1 MRMIAL
7 VLIALLTGCNAN
19 GTGSDDDAP
28 QLTPLP
34 IVKMPAY
41 KLVGSGP
48 IVIVLSTDIA
58 ETLVTTGPYDYVT
71 RLNAAG
77 FSVLTLDLPC
87 EGANA
92 DHSSQALLDD
102 PLLCWAVHIADG
114 DRDIFLSFCSGL
126 LDVLDELNQPVAGI
140 IGISRGAYVSSTCA
154 AYDDRIKNLAL
165 IIPLTNLN
173 YLSEFADYQV
183 NEAEFGLQQFYPE
196 LRDKHILV
204 RIGKDDTRVGTANAV
219 AFAESVGATLQLL
232 DTVGHSAPEDGTT
245 IIWLE
250 QQLAAED
257 AGQYGAV
264 RSAPTRLGA
273 QYTLHDI

>member
-7 VLIALLTGCNAN
+7 ILIVLLTGCDAD
-19 GTGSDDDAP
+19 GTGSNDDAP
-28 QLTPLP
+28 ELTPLP
-34 IVKMPAY
+34 IVKTPAY
-41 KLVGSGP
+41 KLVGSGR
-48 IVIVLSTDIA
+48 IVVVLSTDIA
-58 ETLVTTGPYDYVT
+58 ETLVTTGPYDYLT

-87 EGANA
+87 EGVNA
-92 DHSSQALLDD
+92 DHSSEALLDD

-114 DRDIFLSFCSGL
+114 DRSIFLSFCAGL

-173 YLSEFADYQV
+173 YLSEFADYPV

-196 LRDKHILV
+196 LREKHILV
-204 RIGKDDTRVGTANAV
+204 RIGEDDTRVGTANAV
-219 AFAESVGATLQLL
+219 AFAESVGATLELL
-232 DTVGHSAPEDGTT
+232 ETVGHSAPEDGTT

-250 QQLAAED
+250 QQLAAEAVD
-257 AGQYGAV
+257 ASGTVPSALS
-264 RSAPTRLGA
+264 RSPA
-273 QYTLHDI
+273 QHALHDI